1 MTRVLEDWQ
10 TAIVAAFLVALAL
23 LAFAGA
29 LEDWWT
35 NTDPEESAPP
45 QRRAGHANPASVR
58 PPVRRLTRTA
68 RTVWAALNTPTA
80 ANSPITLVALVGL
93 LAVASLG
100 RLAPALA
107 LLAGLATA
115 AVTGWRLA
123 TRCYERR
130 VVTAITDGGLFR

>member
-1 MTRVLEDWQ
+1 MTGPVP
-10 TAIVAAFLVALAL
+10 
-23 LAFAGA
+23 
-29 LEDWWT
+29 EDWWSGT
-35 NTDPEESAPP
+35 TPAESAAP

-58 PPVRRLTRTA
+58 PPVRRFTRTA
-68 RTVWAALNTPTA
+68 RAVWAALNTPTA
-80 ANSPITLVALVGL
+80 ANSPITLAALVGL

-130 VVTAITDGGLFR
+130 VVTAITAGGLFR